1 MQFFFE
7 GRRLINHTICEENH
21 LSFRKQISSTVWIN
35 VSFVT
40 ETLANKLQLCIN
52 MGIFSALFGKKES
65 VDLGQLIKNGAMII
79 DVRTA
84 GEFSTGHIKGA
95 KNIPLDKLMGQIN
108 KIKKD
113 QVIITCCASG
123 MRSASAKGILKKAG
137 YENVHNGGSWTSLRK
152 YFN

>member
-1 MQFFFE
+1 
-7 GRRLINHTICEENH
+7 
-21 LSFRKQISSTVWIN
+21 
-35 VSFVT
+35 
-40 ETLANKLQLCIN
+40 

-65 VDLGQLIKNGAMII
+65 VDMGQLIKNGAIII
-79 DVRTA
+79 DVRTY
-84 GEFSTGHIKGA
+84 EEYVHGHIKGS
-95 KNIPLDKLMGQIN
+95 KNMPLNKLMSLMG

-123 MRSASAKGILKKAG
+123 MRSASAKGMLKKAG

>member
-1 MQFFFE
+1 
-7 GRRLINHTICEENH
+7 
-21 LSFRKQISSTVWIN
+21 
-35 VSFVT
+35 
-40 ETLANKLQLCIN
+40 

-65 VDLGQLIKNGAMII
+65 VDMGQLIKNGAMII

-95 KNIPLDKLMGQIN
+95 KNMPLDKLMSQVT

-123 MRSASAKGILKKAG
+123 MRSASAKGMLKKAG
-137 YENVHNGGSWTSLRK
+137 YENVQNGGSWTSLRK